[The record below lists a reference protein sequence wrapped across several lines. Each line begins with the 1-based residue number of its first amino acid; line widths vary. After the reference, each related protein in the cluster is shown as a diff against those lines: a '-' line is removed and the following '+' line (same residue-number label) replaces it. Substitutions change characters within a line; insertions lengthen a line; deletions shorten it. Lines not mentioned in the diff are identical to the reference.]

1 MTEKIKGGSYAFA
14 LITYHANEIRPTN
27 VKLTMEMNRTH
38 QKTMTA
44 KTFFHWLWLVLCLA
58 ACSSDPYHTGDGS
71 LSYLR
76 ADFVE
81 AATDNESYVV
91 SALTDDGEHLQLAR
105 RLKTSWTTTPD
116 SVYRAL
122 LYYHQ
127 EVNEDGSAHILPLSV
142 LPVQNPKVYR
152 PGHYGLKPKTDP
164 VVFQSA
170 WSSSNGKYVNF
181 DLDVK
186 TGTVDGAME
195 SQVVGWIFDGVS
207 QGDDGRRTA
216 KLRLYHDQNGVP
228 EYYSA
233 KLYISL
239 SIPFIPESLTADDS
253 LQVSINTYE
262 GEVVKTFSLKYLK

>member
-1 MTEKIKGGSYAFA
+1 MTVKNILYSLA
-14 LITYHANEIRPTN
+14 LA
-27 VKLTMEMNRTH
+27 
-38 QKTMTA
+38 
-44 KTFFHWLWLVLCLA
+44 LCLT
-58 ACSSDPYHTGDGS
+58 ACSDDPYHTGDGS

-81 AATDNESYVV
+81 ATTDNEACVV
-91 SALTDDGEHLQLAR
+91 SALTDDGERLQWTQ

-122 LYYHQ
+122 LYYNK
-127 EVNEDGSAHILPLSV
+127 VTGDDGSVEISPLSM
-142 LPVQNPKVYR
+142 LPVQNPKIHR

-170 WSSSNGKYVNF
+170 WQSGNGKYVNF

-186 TGTVDGAME
+186 TGTVDGTLG
-195 SQVVGWIFDGVS
+195 SQVVGWISDGVER
-207 QGDDGRRTA
+207 GDDGRRTA

-233 KLYISL
+233 KLYISV
-239 SIPFIPESLTADDS
+239 SISFIPETLTADDF